1 MESGL
6 LFSLI
11 AFAWISCFT
20 PGPNNLLLTSAGARF
35 GFWRTTQHILGISGG
50 LVLMLFIMA
59 CGAGAL
65 FQQWPILQWILK
77 VGGSFYL
84 LYLAWMIANAGVP
97 ELKSSDPSQQ
107 PWMFHQAALFQ
118 FVNPKAWLMSISAI
132 GSFTLV
138 GDQYWLSVF
147 YVLLVFLIVGLKTSS
162 VWTLFG
168 VKLGS
173 WLKTST
179 SWMIW
184 NRSMGVL
191 TAACVA
197 LIWFE

>member
-6 LFSLI
+6 LFPLI

-20 PGPNNLLLTSAGARF
+20 PGPNNLLLTGAGARF
-35 GFWRTTQHILGISGG
+35 GFWKTTQHIFGISGG
-50 LVLMLFIMA
+50 LVLMLLIMA

-65 FQQWPILQWILK
+65 FQQWPMLQWALK
-77 VGGSFYL
+77 IGGSAYL

-97 ELKSSDPSQQ
+97 EMKSSGASQK
-107 PWMFHQAALFQ
+107 PWLFHQAALFQ
-118 FVNPKAWLMSISAI
+118 FMNPKAWLMSISAI

-138 GDQYWLSVF
+138 GEQYWLSVF
-147 YVLLVFLIVGLKTSS
+147 YVLLVFFLVCLKTSS

-173 WLKTST
+173 WLKTAT
-179 SWMIW
+179 AWMIW

>member
-6 LFSLI
+6 LLSLI

-20 PGPNNLLLTSAGARF
+20 PGPNNLLLTGAGARF
-35 GFWRTTQHILGISGG
+35 GFWRTTQHMLGICGG
-50 LVLMLFIMA
+50 LVLMLSIMA
-59 CGAGAL
+59 CGVGVL
-65 FQQWPILQWILK
+65 FLQWPILQLILK
-77 VGGSFYL
+77 VSGSAYL
-84 LYLAWMIANAGVP
+84 LYLAWSIANAGEP
-97 ELKSSDPSQQ
+97 KLNSSKTSHR
-107 PWMFHQAALFQ
+107 PWLFHQAALFQ
-118 FVNPKAWLMSISAI
+118 FMNPKAWLMSISAI

-138 GDQYWLSVF
+138 GEQYWLSVF
-147 YVLLVFLIVGLKTSS
+147 YVLLVFFCVCLKTSA

-179 SWMIW
+179 AWMIW
-184 NRSMGVL
+184 NRSMGLL